1 MASEYYNNITH
12 IDFRRENHILLTV
25 EKIGG
30 TSMSEF
36 QDVLKNIIGR
46 PGDDRFSYNR
56 VFVVSAYAG
65 VTNLL
70 LKNKKKSKSG
80 IYKSFINN
88 DDIYKRKL
96 DEFTEHL
103 TDINKSLTNIGLDNK
118 EADRFIKKRIKHT
131 KKYLD
136 SMEEILS
143 SGYIKEENIYSAARE
158 ILASLG
164 EAHSAYNSYNILS
177 NLGINTEFID
187 LTGFYDRE
195 QLSMEERIEK
205 SFRNINIS
213 KNIIIAPGY
222 TKDKGG
228 LVTRFNRGYSEITF
242 SKIATFLQ
250 AEKAIIHKEHHLSS
264 ADPEIVGKNKAV
276 PVGRTNYD
284 VADQLADI
292 GMEAIHPK
300 ASKPL
305 EMAGIKLVVKNTF
318 EPNHPGTLIT
328 KNYVVENSKIEII
341 AGSKDLVVIEVH
353 DTSMV
358 GEVGFDYEIMRILK
372 KYNISYVMK
381 ATNANS
387 ISQVIWEKDLS
398 DDLIEELRQKYKS
411 IKIRKIAMV
420 CLIGSNISKPNIL
433 AQAANVLGEN
443 GININCVSISLSQ
456 VNIQFVVDRE
466 NYKRSIVLLNNN
478 LMLNK
483 NNNGGVN

>member
-1 MASEYYNNITH
+1 M
-12 IDFRRENHILLTV
+12 LTV

-30 TSMSEF
+30 TSMSKF

-46 PGDDRFSYNR
+46 PGNDRFSYNR

-70 LKNKKKSKSG
+70 LENKKELKPG

-96 DEFTEHL
+96 DQLTEHL
-103 TDINKSLTNIGLDNK
+103 TGINKSLTEIGLDNN
-118 EADRFIKKRIKHT
+118 EADRFIKKRIEHT

-158 ILASLG
+158 ILASIG

-195 QLSMEERIEK
+195 QLSMDERIET
-205 SFRNINIS
+205 SFRNVDIS
-213 KNIIIAPGY
+213 ENIIIAPGY

-228 LVTRFNRGYSEITF
+228 LVTKFNRGYSEITF

-264 ADPEIVGKNKAV
+264 ADPEIVGEKKAV

-318 EPNHPGTLIT
+318 EPDHPGTLIT
-328 KNYVVENSKIEII
+328 KDYVVEDSKIEII

-358 GEVGFDYEIMRILK
+358 GEVGFDYEIMRIFK
-372 KYNISYVMK
+372 RYNISYVMK

-398 DDLIEELRQKYKS
+398 DDLLEELRQKYKS

-433 AQAANVLGEN
+433 AKAANVLGKN

-466 NYKRSIVLLNNN
+466 NYRKAIILLNNN

-483 NNNGGVN
+483 

>member
-1 MASEYYNNITH
+1 M
-12 IDFRRENHILLTV
+12 LTV

-36 QDVLKNIIGR
+36 QVVLKNIIGK

-56 VFVVSAYAG
+56 VFVISAYAG

-70 LKNKKKSKSG
+70 LEDKKNSNPG

-96 DEFTEHL
+96 DELTDDL
-103 TDINKSLTNIGLDNK
+103 TDINKSLTKIGLDNK
-118 EADRFIKKRIKHT
+118 KADRFIKKRIEHT
-131 KKYLD
+131 KNYLD

-164 EAHSAYNSYNILS
+164 EAHAAYNSFNILA
-177 NLGINTEFID
+177 NLGINAEFID
-187 LTGFYDRE
+187 LTGFYDRK
-195 QLSMEERIEK
+195 QLSMEERIKRSFQDLDLSK
-205 SFRNINIS
+205 S
-213 KNIIIAPGY
+213 IIIAPGY

-228 LVTRFNRGYSEITF
+228 LVTKFGRGYSEITF
-242 SKIATFLQ
+242 SKIATYLQ
-250 AEKAIIHKEHHLSS
+250 ADQAFIHKEHHLSS
-264 ADPEIVGKNKAV
+264 ADPEIVGEKKAV

-305 EMAGIKLVVKNTF
+305 EMGGIKLVVKNTF
-318 EPNHPGTLIT
+318 EPDHPGTIIT
-328 KNYVVENSKIEII
+328 KDYVVEDSKIEII

-398 DDLIEELRQKYKS
+398 ESLIEELRSKYKS
-411 IKIRKIAMV
+411 IKIKEIAMV

-433 AQAANVLGEN
+433 ARASKVLGEN
-443 GININCVSISLSQ
+443 KININCVSISLSQ
-456 VNIQFVVDRE
+456 VNIQFVVDRD
-466 NYKRSIVLLNNN
+466 NYKKSVVLLNNN
-478 LMLNK
+478 LMLD
-483 NNNGGVN
+483 

>member
-1 MASEYYNNITH
+1 M
-12 IDFRRENHILLTV
+12 LTV

-36 QDVLKNIIGR
+36 QDVLKNIIGK
-46 PGDDRFSYNR
+46 PGDERFSYNR

-70 LKNKKKSKSG
+70 LEDKKNSKPG

-88 DDIYKRKL
+88 DDIYKQKL
-96 DEFTEHL
+96 DQLTAHL
-103 TDINKSLTNIGLDNK
+103 TDINKSLAKIGLNNK
-118 EADRFIKKRIKHT
+118 KADDFIKKRIEHT

-328 KNYVVENSKIEII
+328 KNYVVEDSKIEII

-398 DDLIEELRQKYKS
+398 DELIEELRQKYKS

-433 AQAANVLGEN
+433 AKAANVLGEN
-443 GININCVSISLSQ
+443 EININCVSISLSQ

-466 NYKRSIVLLNNN
+466 NYQKSIILLNNN

-483 NNNGGVN
+483 

>member
-1 MASEYYNNITH
+1 
-12 IDFRRENHILLTV
+12 LLTV

-46 PGDDRFSYNR
+46 PGEERFSYNR

-70 LKNKKKSKSG
+70 LEDKKNSKPG

-88 DDIYKRKL
+88 DDIYKKQL
-96 DEFTEHL
+96 DELIEHL
-103 TDINKSLTNIGLDNK
+103 TDINESLTKIGLDNK
-118 EADRFIKKRIKHT
+118 EADRFIKKRIEHT

-143 SGYIKEENIYSAARE
+143 SGYIRVENIYSAARE

-177 NLGINTEFID
+177 NSGINTEFID
-187 LTGFYDRE
+187 LTGFYDRT
-195 QLSMEERIEK
+195 QLSMEERIER
-205 SFRNINIS
+205 SFRDVDIS
-213 KNIIIAPGY
+213 ENIIIAPGY

-264 ADPEIVGKNKAV
+264 ADPEIVGVNKAV

-318 EPNHPGTLIT
+318 EPDHPGTLIT
-328 KNYVVENSKIEII
+328 KNYVVEDSKIEII
-341 AGSKDLVVIEVH
+341 AGSKDLIVIEVH

-358 GEVGFDYEIMRILK
+358 GEVGFDHEIMKILK

-398 DDLIEELRQKYKS
+398 DDLIDELRKKYKS

-433 AQAANVLGEN
+433 AKAANVLGEN
-443 GININCVSISLSQ
+443 DININCVSISLSQ

-466 NYKRSIVLLNNN
+466 NYRKSIILLNNN

-483 NNNGGVN
+483 

>member
-1 MASEYYNNITH
+1 M
-12 IDFRRENHILLTV
+12 LTV

-36 QDVLKNIIGR
+36 QDVLKNIIGK
-46 PGDDRFSYNR
+46 PEDDRFSYNR

-70 LKNKKKSKSG
+70 LEDKKNSKPG

-96 DEFTEHL
+96 DELTDDL
-103 TDINKSLTNIGLDNK
+103 TDINKSLTKIGLDNK
-118 EADRFIKKRIKHT
+118 EADRFIKKRIEHT
-131 KKYLD
+131 KNYLD

-205 SFRNINIS
+205 SFRNIDIS
-213 KNIIIAPGY
+213 ENIIIAPGY

-305 EMAGIKLVVKNTF
+305 EMAGIKLIVKNTF

-328 KNYVVENSKIEII
+328 KNYVVEDSKIEII

-398 DDLIEELRQKYKS
+398 DELIEELRQKYKS

-433 AQAANVLGEN
+433 AKAANVLGEN

-456 VNIQFVVDRE
+456 VNIQLVVDRE
-466 NYKRSIVLLNNN
+466 NYQKSIILLNNN

-483 NNNGGVN
+483 